1 MTTLQKKS
9 SIKIAK
15 TKRSQVKFVPL
26 SLYIFSEVQKNTFE
40 IQDIAQ
46 VTADVI
52 VSAGK
57 LFCYVYLK
65 RREFTKI
72 SLTLEFG

>member
-40 IQDIAQ
+40 IQDVTQ
-46 VTADVI
+46 LTADVTAI
-52 VSAGK
+52 VGK
-57 LFCYVYLK
+57 LFCYVSLK
-65 RREFTKI
+65 RRDFTKI
-72 SLTLEFG
+72 SLTL